1 MRAIAD
7 EVTCT
12 DLPKAFIHIYSKCSA
27 LQALGMPSR
36 VMLESPPQHITPS
49 PRRSIPA
56 LDQSSTTRSHRMPR
70 TLLAKAGSQPA
81 WERELQESKQA
92 QLQRSQ
98 SSVALVQRS
107 FDFEDDI
114 FDSQE
119 MSNAAAVWEDIIEV
133 SHCSSLCSTNTCS
146 SRPVASFALI
156 QPSRLLL
163 KI

>member
-1 MRAIAD
+1 MDQSFAKFSMRAFAEKVI
-7 EVTCT
+7 CT
-12 DLPKAFIHIYSKCSA
+12 DLPKAFIHVCSKCSA

-49 PRRSIPA
+49 PRSSNPA
-56 LDQSSTTRSHRMPR
+56 LDQSSTKRSRRRPR
-70 TLLAKAGSQPA
+70 KLLAKAGSQPA

-107 FDFEDDI
+107 LDFEEDI

-119 MSNAAAVWEDIIEV
+119 MSDAAAAWEDIIEV
-133 SHCSSLCSTNTCS
+133 SHCSSLCSAGPCS
-146 SRPVASFALI
+146 
-156 QPSRLLL
+156 
-163 KI
+163 